1 MKYFQNQD
9 GLTMVETIIALLL
22 VLLLVTAFAGALT
35 AGLQREIEVD
45 QSLKSADIAASI
57 MEFLGESDDR
67 EIVKDIYNDDDYNG
81 EISLSDF
88 LNDTGFIIEEE
99 LDFAE
104 FDSNH
109 GGNKIVVEPYNSENN
124 LYKAT
129 VIIEW
134 QERGRYRSQELISLL
149 MVEPDND

>member
-9 GLTMVETIIALLL
+9 GLTMVETIIALVL

-57 MEFLGESDDR
+57 MEYLGESDDR
-67 EIVKDIYNDDDYNG
+67 EIVKDIYDNYNG
-81 EISLSDF
+81 EILLSEF
-88 LNDTGFIIEEE
+88 LNVTDFIIEGE
-99 LDFAE
+99 LDFLE
-104 FDSNH
+104 FDSDH
-109 GGNKIVVEPYNSENN
+109 DGNKIVAEPYNDENYI
-124 LYKAT
+124 YKAT
-129 VIIEW
+129 VVIEW